1 MSKSW
6 KILYTKNAKKQLEK
20 LRSTSSQVTKR
31 RFYQLLE
38 ILELDPYQPPF
49 EKLTGNLRNA
59 FSRRLNA
66 KDRLVYKVYPEEK
79 IVSIIILLGH
89 YGD

>member
-6 KILYTKNAKKQLEK
+6 KILYTNNVKKQLEK
-20 LRSTSSQVTKR
+20 LRLTSSQATKR
-31 RFYQLLE
+31 KFYRLLK
-38 ILELDPYQPPF
+38 ILERDPYQPPF

-59 FSRRLNA
+59 FSRRLND
-66 KDRLVYKVYPEEK
+66 KDRLVYEIYSEKK
-79 IVSIIILLGH
+79 IVSIITLLGH

>member
-6 KILYTKNAKKQLEK
+6 KILYTNNVKKQLEK
-20 LRSTSSQVTKR
+20 LRLTSSQATKR
-31 RFYQLLE
+31 KFYRLLK
-38 ILELDPYQPPF
+38 ILERAPYQPPF

-59 FSRRLNA
+59 FSRRLND
-66 KDRLVYKVYPEEK
+66 KDRLVYEIYSEKK
-79 IVSIIILLGH
+79 IVSIITLLGH